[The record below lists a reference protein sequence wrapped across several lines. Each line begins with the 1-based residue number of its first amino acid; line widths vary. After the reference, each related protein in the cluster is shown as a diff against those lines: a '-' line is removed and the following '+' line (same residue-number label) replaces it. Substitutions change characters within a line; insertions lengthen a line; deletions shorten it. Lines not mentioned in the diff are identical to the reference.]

1 MPVKRTTMTC
11 SGAAYKSALR
21 ALRIPQA
28 MIEGELVAVVTK
40 KAARKAVKK
49 KKGAGKKR

>member
-1 MPVKRTTMTC
+1 MAVKRATMTC
-11 SGAAYKSALR
+11 RSTAYKSALR

-40 KAARKAVKK
+40 KVARKAAK